1 MCYVFCNVYLCTKL
15 ALRAKN
21 WFFSISG
28 HRPISET
35 LIREIWKAEGL
46 VYGKSAKFWIKL
58 YLD

>member
-46 VYGKSAKFWIKL
+46 VYGKSAKF
-58 YLD
+58 